1 MVDGRRAA
9 TRTTEVRSNAHS
21 LESTHVPDDPRWPD
35 QVESD
40 FLRDS
45 SPNAVPRTTAP
56 VHAVAATR
64 AAAILAFAGPV
75 PSGLR
80 IDRVHCARPAE
91 RPRGN
96 DHTRS
101 TVTICC
107 PALRAYS
114 HGSLRLQGIRP
125 AQSRKAC
132 EVAVSRAQNESV
144 LDGENRQVSVRHEV
158 RMDAR
163 QRQEFTE

>member
-1 MVDGRRAA
+1 M
-9 TRTTEVRSNAHS
+9 
-21 LESTHVPDDPRWPD
+21 PR
-35 QVESD
+35 
-40 FLRDS
+40 L
-45 SPNAVPRTTAP
+45 PRK
-56 VHAVAATR
+56 R
-64 AAAILAFAGPV
+64 LAILACAGPV
-75 PSGLR
+75 LSGLR

-91 RPRGN
+91 RPKGN

-107 PALRAYS
+107 PALRASS

-144 LDGENRQVSVRHEV
+144 LDGENRQLSVRHEV